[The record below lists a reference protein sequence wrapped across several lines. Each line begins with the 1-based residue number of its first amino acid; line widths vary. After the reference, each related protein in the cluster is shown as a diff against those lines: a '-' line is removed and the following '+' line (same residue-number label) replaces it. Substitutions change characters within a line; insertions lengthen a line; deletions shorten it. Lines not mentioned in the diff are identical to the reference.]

1 MKWIY
6 TTIQLQMQ
14 SLIIACM
21 EKLRSA
27 KNSLTLLGGGVIES
41 LKCVCCKKGDNEL
54 ESCEKLTQRNVDRTL
69 SVVSPVRPYP
79 VRTRVGGGLD
89 SLNVK

>member
-1 MKWIY
+1 M
-6 TTIQLQMQ
+6 QLQMQ
-14 SLIIACM
+14 SLFITCM
-21 EKLRSA
+21 EKLPSA
-27 KNSLTLLGGGVIES
+27 KNSLTLLGGGVIKS
-41 LKCVCCKKGDNEL
+41 LKCVCCKKSVNEL
-54 ESCEKLTQRNVDRTL
+54 KSCEKLSQRNVDRTL